1 MSNDS
6 TPNPWET
13 GTDELEHSAL
23 DECVKRQRL
32 DHSVS
37 VMVMPSNHC
46 TLAIQF
52 ADRGARV
59 LIADKTDQQQ
69 QVEGRILAAG
79 LADNMA
85 FNPCELPHP
94 PEDPPGAPFDI
105 IFVHRT
111 LCAVPYEDARN
122 IVRKL
127 LRQMRIGGKLY
138 LSVLGL
144 HSELVEGY
152 PGKEQSITERYA
164 ELAPATAKKYGIP
177 VPVCLYSE
185 RDLFM
190 LLLESGASVLR
201 TLTTTYGNV
210 KAVAVRM

>member
-1 MSNDS
+1 MNKDS
-6 TPNPWET
+6 TADPWET

-23 DECVKRQRL
+23 DECVRRQRL
-32 DHSVS
+32 DHHVS
-37 VMVMPSNHC
+37 VMVMPANHC
-46 TLAIQF
+46 ALAIQF

-59 LIADKTDQQQ
+59 LVADHADRQHD
-69 QVEGRILAAG
+69 VEGRILAAG
-79 LADNMA
+79 LGDSIA
-85 FNPCELPHP
+85 FTPCEMPRP
-94 PEDPPGAPFDI
+94 PANTTGAPFDI
-105 IFVHRT
+105 IFLRRS
-111 LCAVPYEDARN
+111 LCAVPYEEARD

-144 HSELVEGY
+144 HSELAEGY
-152 PGKEQSITERYA
+152 PGKEQPVGERYA
-164 ELAPATAKKYGIP
+164 GLAPAIARKYAIP
-177 VPVCLYSE
+177 APVCLYSE
-185 RDLFM
+185 RDVFM